1 MKVTDE
7 PSQIVAAVVLIVT
20 AGVTTELMVINTLP
34 VIDAE
39 HEVEAELLATTA

>member
-7 PSQIVAAVVLIVT
+7 PSQMVVAEVLMVT
-20 AGVTTELMVINTLP
+20 ADVTTGLIFINTLP